1 MIGKNVQRVLE
12 RLVFEGLLIHNRY
25 EGRRWRVTLSNLME
39 AGAVEPRVW
48 ELLPGILLHRP
59 SLIFR
64 VQRDLRELPELQNLM
79 QRLPLATSGE
89 MWRGLPFTDLR
100 RAADRIA
107 QLQQH
112 HRSRQRW
119 RNINIRVSE
128 DDLERL
134 RGIAIREGRSQS
146 EILRTL
152 IAKAAESR

>member
-1 MIGKNVQRVLE
+1 MISKNVQRVLE
-12 RLVFEGLLIHNRY
+12 RFVFEGLLIHNRY
-25 EGRRWRVTLSNLME
+25 EGRRWRVTLSDLME

-64 VQRDLRELPELQNLM
+64 GQRALREFPDLQNLL
-79 QRLPLATSGE
+79 QRLPLASSGE
-89 MWRGLPFTDLR
+89 MWRGLPLTDLR

-112 HRSRQRW
+112 RRSRQRW

-128 DDLERL
+128 EDLERL
-134 RGIAIREGRSQS
+134 QRIASHQGRTKS
-146 EILRTL
+146 EVLRTL
-152 IAKAAESR
+152 IAKAA